1 MYSCANIGNPSG
13 GPIDKTPPIFMRSNP
28 TPNAVNVKDRKIE
41 IFFDEIVTLKDPSTK
56 IIVSPAQTEMPR
68 MSALGRKVTVEL
80 VDSLL
85 PNTTYTI
92 DFSNSIQDNNEG
104 NAIDNFAFAFSTGSV
119 IDSMR
124 VSGYVLDSRTLE
136 PMQSV
141 VVGLQ
146 SNLADSAFHKEK
158 LQRVALTNDRGQF
171 TIRNV
176 SPGSYHIFAL
186 KDLDRDYKFGN
197 PTEDIAFL
205 DSIIVPSIGSREAAD
220 TVYNDLNEIDTIMRA
235 TRPAYFPNDILLSM
249 FNEDRKSQYLANNL
263 RVDSTRISLTFAAAS
278 DTLPSLS
285 IVGRNDVPDQWYT
298 LERSQTNDTLTYWI
312 RPPHLVSADTLMV
325 ATTYLR
331 TDTASNLS
339 WGTDTLKFTFQ
350 RQKAKKKKKNE
361 ETDSLEQIRFMELHP
376 LANDTQEVYAP
387 LLLQTGTPIERYSRE
402 AFHLQR
408 KLQNDTIFYPAEIK
422 SIALRDSTLNRR
434 DLMLKVDWEPGAAY
448 TLAVDSLAM
457 TDIYGLQTKPL
468 KVDFNVRKME
478 EYGNIV
484 FNIPAVRDSAIVEL
498 LDGTEKIVLR
508 APVKSHRAELLNL
521 LPGKYY
527 ARLFI
532 DRNGN
537 GKYDTGNYDM
547 HLQPEETVYYPGA
560 INLKKNWDVEQ
571 TWDIYAT
578 PIDKQKPEA
587 IKKNKPERKKWEKVN
602 TEKTETDEDEENGF
616 SDFSNPNDPNLRNSN
631 NFGNYRK
638 YDSKIYFHF
647 FAQKFAHSTKAHYLC
662 TRKSQQRLC
671 PDGGIGRRAGLKHQW
686 SKIHPGSIP
695 GLGTQKRL

>member
-1 MYSCANIGNPSG
+1 MLFSRLALSLQAETENQMNNSKSLYYIFIIIAAAVMYSCANIGNPSG

-376 LANDTQEVYAP
+376 LANGTQEVYAP

-408 KLQNDTIFYPAEIK
+408 KLQNDTTFYPAEIK
-422 SIALRDSTLNRR
+422 SIALRDSTLSRR

-484 FNIPAVRDSAIVEL
+484 FNITAVRDSAIVEL

-587 IKKNKPERKKWEKVN
+587 IKKNKPERKKWEKVD

-631 NFGNYRK
+631 NFGNYSR
-638 YDSKIYFHF
+638 
-647 FAQKFAHSTKAHYLC
+647 
-662 TRKSQQRLC
+662 
-671 PDGGIGRRAGLKHQW
+671 
-686 SKIHPGSIP
+686 
-695 GLGTQKRL
+695 

>member
-1 MYSCANIGNPSG
+1 MNNSKSLYYIFIIIAAAVMYSCANIGNPSG

-124 VSGYVLDSRTLE
+124 VSGYVIDSRTLE

-205 DSIIVPSIGSREAAD
+205 DSIIVPSIGTREAAD

-376 LANDTQEVYAP
+376 LANGTQEVYAP

-434 DLMLKVDWEPGAAY
+434 DLVLKVDWEPGAAY

-484 FNIPAVRDSAIVEL
+484 FNITAVRDSAIVEL

-631 NFGNYRK
+631 NFGNYSR
-638 YDSKIYFHF
+638 
-647 FAQKFAHSTKAHYLC
+647 
-662 TRKSQQRLC
+662 
-671 PDGGIGRRAGLKHQW
+671 
-686 SKIHPGSIP
+686 
-695 GLGTQKRL
+695 

>member
-376 LANDTQEVYAP
+376 LANGTQEVYAP

-587 IKKNKPERKKWEKVN
+587 IKKNKSERKKWEKVN
-602 TEKTETDEDEENGF
+602 TEKTETDEDEEIGF

-638 YDSKIYFHF
+638 
-647 FAQKFAHSTKAHYLC
+647 
-662 TRKSQQRLC
+662 
-671 PDGGIGRRAGLKHQW
+671 
-686 SKIHPGSIP
+686 
-695 GLGTQKRL
+695 

>member
-1 MYSCANIGNPSG
+1 MNNSKSLYYIFIIIAAAVMYSCANIGNPSG

-285 IVGRNDVPDQWYT
+285 IVGRNDVPYQWYT

-376 LANDTQEVYAP
+376 LANGTQEVYAP

-508 APVKSHRAELLNL
+508 APVKNHRAELLNL

-602 TEKTETDEDEENGF
+602 TEKTETDEDEEIGF

-638 YDSKIYFHF
+638 
-647 FAQKFAHSTKAHYLC
+647 
-662 TRKSQQRLC
+662 
-671 PDGGIGRRAGLKHQW
+671 
-686 SKIHPGSIP
+686 
-695 GLGTQKRL
+695 

>member
-1 MYSCANIGNPSG
+1 MNNSKSLYYIFIIIAAAVMYSCANIGNPSG

-331 TDTASNLS
+331 TDTTSNLS

-376 LANDTQEVYAP
+376 LANGTQEVYAP

-408 KLQNDTIFYPAEIK
+408 KLQNDTTFYPAEIK
-422 SIALRDSTLNRR
+422 SIALRDSTLSRR

-587 IKKNKPERKKWEKVN
+587 IKKNKPERKKWEKVD

-631 NFGNYRK
+631 NFGNYR
-638 YDSKIYFHF
+638 
-647 FAQKFAHSTKAHYLC
+647 
-662 TRKSQQRLC
+662 R
-671 PDGGIGRRAGLKHQW
+671 
-686 SKIHPGSIP
+686 
-695 GLGTQKRL
+695 

>member
-1 MYSCANIGNPSG
+1 MNNSKSLYYIFIIIAAAVMYSCANIGNPSG

-331 TDTASNLS
+331 TDTTSNLS

-376 LANDTQEVYAP
+376 LANGTQEVYAP

-408 KLQNDTIFYPAEIK
+408 KLQNDTTFYPAEIK
-422 SIALRDSTLNRR
+422 SIALRDSTLSRR

-498 LDGTEKIVLR
+498 LDGTDKVVLHT
-508 APVKSHRAELLNL
+508 PVKSHRAELLNL

-537 GKYDTGNYDM
+537 GKYDTGNYNM

-578 PIDKQKPEA
+578 PIDKQKSEA

-616 SDFSNPNDPNLRNSN
+616 SDFSNPDDPNQRNSN
-631 NFGNYRK
+631 NFGNYR
-638 YDSKIYFHF
+638 
-647 FAQKFAHSTKAHYLC
+647 
-662 TRKSQQRLC
+662 R
-671 PDGGIGRRAGLKHQW
+671 
-686 SKIHPGSIP
+686 
-695 GLGTQKRL
+695 

>member
-376 LANDTQEVYAP
+376 LANGTQEVYAP

-408 KLQNDTIFYPAEIK
+408 KLQNDTTFYPAEIK
-422 SIALRDSTLNRR
+422 SIALRDSTLSRR

-498 LDGTEKIVLR
+498 LDGTDKVVLHT
-508 APVKSHRAELLNL
+508 PVKNHRAELLNL
-521 LPGKYY
+521 QPGKYY

-631 NFGNYRK
+631 NFGNYR
-638 YDSKIYFHF
+638 
-647 FAQKFAHSTKAHYLC
+647 
-662 TRKSQQRLC
+662 R
-671 PDGGIGRRAGLKHQW
+671 
-686 SKIHPGSIP
+686 
-695 GLGTQKRL
+695 

>member
-1 MYSCANIGNPSG
+1 MENQMNNSKSLYYIFIIIAAAVMYSCANIGNPSG

-312 RPPHLVSADTLMV
+312 RPPHLVSADTLIV

-376 LANDTQEVYAP
+376 LANGTQEVYAP

-422 SIALRDSTLNRR
+422 SIARRDSTLSRR

-484 FNIPAVRDSAIVEL
+484 FNITAVRDSAIVEL

-508 APVKSHRAELLNL
+508 APVKNHRAELLNL

-631 NFGNYRK
+631 NFGNYSR
-638 YDSKIYFHF
+638 
-647 FAQKFAHSTKAHYLC
+647 
-662 TRKSQQRLC
+662 
-671 PDGGIGRRAGLKHQW
+671 
-686 SKIHPGSIP
+686 
-695 GLGTQKRL
+695 

>member
-41 IFFDEIVTLKDPSTK
+41 IFFDEIVSLKDPSTK

-298 LERSQTNDTLTYWI
+298 LERSQTNDTLIYWI
-312 RPPHLVSADTLMV
+312 RPPHLVSADTLMA

-376 LANDTQEVYAP
+376 LANGTQEVYAP

-408 KLQNDTIFYPAEIK
+408 KLQNDTTFYPAEIK
-422 SIALRDSTLNRR
+422 SIALRDSTLSRR

-498 LDGTEKIVLR
+498 LDGTDKVVLHT
-508 APVKSHRAELLNL
+508 PVKNHRAELLNL
-521 LPGKYY
+521 QPGKYY

-631 NFGNYRK
+631 NFGDYR
-638 YDSKIYFHF
+638 
-647 FAQKFAHSTKAHYLC
+647 
-662 TRKSQQRLC
+662 R
-671 PDGGIGRRAGLKHQW
+671 
-686 SKIHPGSIP
+686 
-695 GLGTQKRL
+695 

>member
-361 ETDSLEQIRFMELHP
+361 ETDSLEQIRFMERHP
-376 LANDTQEVYAP
+376 LANGTQEVYAP

-408 KLQNDTIFYPAEIK
+408 KLQNDTTFYPAEIK
-422 SIALRDSTLNRR
+422 SIALRDSTLSRR

-587 IKKNKPERKKWEKVN
+587 IKKNKPERKKWEKVD

-631 NFGNYRK
+631 NFGNYR
-638 YDSKIYFHF
+638 
-647 FAQKFAHSTKAHYLC
+647 
-662 TRKSQQRLC
+662 R
-671 PDGGIGRRAGLKHQW
+671 
-686 SKIHPGSIP
+686 
-695 GLGTQKRL
+695 

>member
-1 MYSCANIGNPSG
+1 MNNSKSLYYIFIIIAAAVMYSCANIGNPSG

-220 TVYNDLNEIDTIMRA
+220 TVYNDLNEIYTIMRA

-376 LANDTQEVYAP
+376 LANGTQEVYAP

-408 KLQNDTIFYPAEIK
+408 KLQNDTTFYPAEIK

-448 TLAVDSLAM
+448 KLAVDSLAM

-484 FNIPAVRDSAIVEL
+484 FNITAVRDSAIVEL

-508 APVKSHRAELLNL
+508 APVKNHRAELLNL

-616 SDFSNPNDPNLRNSN
+616 SDFSNPNDPNQRNSN
-631 NFGNYRK
+631 NFGNYSR
-638 YDSKIYFHF
+638 
-647 FAQKFAHSTKAHYLC
+647 
-662 TRKSQQRLC
+662 
-671 PDGGIGRRAGLKHQW
+671 
-686 SKIHPGSIP
+686 
-695 GLGTQKRL
+695 

>member
-146 SNLADSAFHKEK
+146 SNLVGSAFHKEK

-376 LANDTQEVYAP
+376 LANGTQEVYAP

-422 SIALRDSTLNRR
+422 SIALRDSTLSRR

-508 APVKSHRAELLNL
+508 APVKNHRAELLNL

-631 NFGNYRK
+631 NFG
-638 YDSKIYFHF
+638 D
-647 FAQKFAHSTKAHYLC
+647 YL
-662 TRKSQQRLC
+662 R
-671 PDGGIGRRAGLKHQW
+671 
-686 SKIHPGSIP
+686 
-695 GLGTQKRL
+695 

>member
-1 MYSCANIGNPSG
+1 MENQMNNSKSLYYIFIIIAAAVMYSCANIGNPSG

-171 TIRNV
+171 TIRNM

-376 LANDTQEVYAP
+376 LANGTQEVYAP

-408 KLQNDTIFYPAEIK
+408 KLQNDTTFYPAEIK
-422 SIALRDSTLNRR
+422 SIALRDSTLSRR

-602 TEKTETDEDEENGF
+602 TEKTETDEDEEIGF

-631 NFGNYRK
+631 NFGNYR
-638 YDSKIYFHF
+638 
-647 FAQKFAHSTKAHYLC
+647 
-662 TRKSQQRLC
+662 R
-671 PDGGIGRRAGLKHQW
+671 
-686 SKIHPGSIP
+686 
-695 GLGTQKRL
+695 

>member
-1 MYSCANIGNPSG
+1 MNNSKSLYYIFIIIAAAVMYSCANIGNPSG

-136 PMQSV
+136 PIQSV

-205 DSIIVPSIGSREAAD
+205 DSIIVPSIGTREAAD

-331 TDTASNLS
+331 TDTTSNLS

-376 LANDTQEVYAP
+376 LANGTQEVYAP

-408 KLQNDTIFYPAEIK
+408 KLQNDTTFYPAEIK
-422 SIALRDSTLNRR
+422 SIALRDSTLSRR

-578 PIDKQKPEA
+578 PIDKQKSEA

-602 TEKTETDEDEENGF
+602 TEKTETDEEEENGF

-631 NFGNYRK
+631 NFGNYR
-638 YDSKIYFHF
+638 
-647 FAQKFAHSTKAHYLC
+647 
-662 TRKSQQRLC
+662 R
-671 PDGGIGRRAGLKHQW
+671 
-686 SKIHPGSIP
+686 
-695 GLGTQKRL
+695 

>member
-1 MYSCANIGNPSG
+1 MLFSRLALSLQVETENQMNNSKSLYYIFIIIAAAVMYSCANIGNPSG

-376 LANDTQEVYAP
+376 LANGTQEVYAP

-408 KLQNDTIFYPAEIK
+408 KLQNDTTFYPAEIK
-422 SIALRDSTLNRR
+422 SIALRDSTLSRR

-448 TLAVDSLAM
+448 KLAVDSLAM

-484 FNIPAVRDSAIVEL
+484 FNITAMRDSAIVEL

-508 APVKSHRAELLNL
+508 APVKNHRAELLNL

-631 NFGNYRK
+631 NFGNYSR
-638 YDSKIYFHF
+638 
-647 FAQKFAHSTKAHYLC
+647 
-662 TRKSQQRLC
+662 
-671 PDGGIGRRAGLKHQW
+671 
-686 SKIHPGSIP
+686 
-695 GLGTQKRL
+695 

>member
-124 VSGYVLDSRTLE
+124 VSGYVIDSRTLE

-205 DSIIVPSIGSREAAD
+205 DSIIVPSIGTREAAD

-361 ETDSLEQIRFMELHP
+361 ETDSLEQIRFMDLRP
-376 LANDTQEVYAP
+376 LSSSTQEIYAP

-408 KLQNDTIFYPAEIK
+408 KLQNDTTFYPAEIK
-422 SIALRDSTLNRR
+422 SIALRDSTLSRR

-498 LDGTEKIVLR
+498 LDGTDKVVLHT
-508 APVKSHRAELLNL
+508 PVKNHRAELLNL

-631 NFGNYRK
+631 DFGNYR
-638 YDSKIYFHF
+638 
-647 FAQKFAHSTKAHYLC
+647 
-662 TRKSQQRLC
+662 R
-671 PDGGIGRRAGLKHQW
+671 
-686 SKIHPGSIP
+686 
-695 GLGTQKRL
+695 

>member
-1 MYSCANIGNPSG
+1 MNNSKSLYYIFIIIAAAVMYSCANIGNPSG

-376 LANDTQEVYAP
+376 LANGTQEVYAP

-408 KLQNDTIFYPAEIK
+408 KLQNDTTFYPAEIK
-422 SIALRDSTLNRR
+422 SIALRDSTLSRR

-571 TWDIYAT
+571 TWNIYAT

-616 SDFSNPNDPNLRNSN
+616 SDFSNPNDPNMRNSN
-631 NFGNYRK
+631 NFGDYR
-638 YDSKIYFHF
+638 
-647 FAQKFAHSTKAHYLC
+647 
-662 TRKSQQRLC
+662 R
-671 PDGGIGRRAGLKHQW
+671 
-686 SKIHPGSIP
+686 
-695 GLGTQKRL
+695 

>member
-41 IFFDEIVTLKDPSTK
+41 IFFDEIVSLKDPSTK

-124 VSGYVLDSRTLE
+124 VSGYVIDSRTLE

-205 DSIIVPSIGSREAAD
+205 DSIIVPSIGTREAAD

-376 LANDTQEVYAP
+376 LANGTQEVYAP

-434 DLMLKVDWEPGAAY
+434 DLVLKVDWEPGAAY

-484 FNIPAVRDSAIVEL
+484 FNITAVRDSAIVEL

-508 APVKSHRAELLNL
+508 APVKNHRAELLNL

-631 NFGNYRK
+631 NFGNYR
-638 YDSKIYFHF
+638 
-647 FAQKFAHSTKAHYLC
+647 
-662 TRKSQQRLC
+662 R
-671 PDGGIGRRAGLKHQW
+671 
-686 SKIHPGSIP
+686 
-695 GLGTQKRL
+695 

>member
-1 MYSCANIGNPSG
+1 MNNSKSLYYIFIIIAAAVMYSCANIGNPSG

-331 TDTASNLS
+331 TDTTSNLS

-376 LANDTQEVYAP
+376 LANGTQEVYAP

-408 KLQNDTIFYPAEIK
+408 KLQNDTTFYPAEIK
-422 SIALRDSTLNRR
+422 SIVLRDSTLSRR

-602 TEKTETDEDEENGF
+602 TEKTETDEDEGNGF
-616 SDFSNPNDPNLRNSN
+616 SDFSNPNDPNQRNSN
-631 NFGNYRK
+631 NFGNYSR
-638 YDSKIYFHF
+638 
-647 FAQKFAHSTKAHYLC
+647 
-662 TRKSQQRLC
+662 
-671 PDGGIGRRAGLKHQW
+671 
-686 SKIHPGSIP
+686 
-695 GLGTQKRL
+695 

>member
-41 IFFDEIVTLKDPSTK
+41 ISFDEIVTLKDPSTK

-68 MSALGRKVTVEL
+68 MSALGRKLTVEL

-124 VSGYVLDSRTLE
+124 VSGYVIDSRTLE

-205 DSIIVPSIGSREAAD
+205 DSIIVPSIGTREAAD

-376 LANDTQEVYAP
+376 LANGTQEVYAP

-434 DLMLKVDWEPGAAY
+434 DLVLKVDWEPGAAY

-484 FNIPAVRDSAIVEL
+484 FNITAVRDSAIVEL

-508 APVKSHRAELLNL
+508 APVKNHRAELLNL

-616 SDFSNPNDPNLRNSN
+616 SDFSNPNDPNQRNSN
-631 NFGNYRK
+631 NFGNYR
-638 YDSKIYFHF
+638 
-647 FAQKFAHSTKAHYLC
+647 
-662 TRKSQQRLC
+662 R
-671 PDGGIGRRAGLKHQW
+671 
-686 SKIHPGSIP
+686 
-695 GLGTQKRL
+695 

>member
-104 NAIDNFAFAFSTGSV
+104 NPIDNFAFAFSTGSV

-376 LANDTQEVYAP
+376 LANGTQEVYAP

-422 SIALRDSTLNRR
+422 SIALRDSTLSRR

-508 APVKSHRAELLNL
+508 APVKNHRAELLNL

-638 YDSKIYFHF
+638 
-647 FAQKFAHSTKAHYLC
+647 
-662 TRKSQQRLC
+662 
-671 PDGGIGRRAGLKHQW
+671 
-686 SKIHPGSIP
+686 
-695 GLGTQKRL
+695 

>member
-1 MYSCANIGNPSG
+1 MNNSKSLYYIFIIIAAAVMYSCANIGNPSG

-376 LANDTQEVYAP
+376 LANGTQEVYAP

-408 KLQNDTIFYPAEIK
+408 KLQNDTTFYPAEIK

-508 APVKSHRAELLNL
+508 APVKNHRAELLNL

-631 NFGNYRK
+631 NFGDDLR
-638 YDSKIYFHF
+638 
-647 FAQKFAHSTKAHYLC
+647 
-662 TRKSQQRLC
+662 
-671 PDGGIGRRAGLKHQW
+671 
-686 SKIHPGSIP
+686 
-695 GLGTQKRL
+695 

>member
-1 MYSCANIGNPSG
+1 MNNSKSLYYIFIIIAAAVMYSCANIGNPSG

-28 TPNAVNVKDRKIE
+28 TPNAVNVKDRKID

-331 TDTASNLS
+331 TDTTSNLS

-376 LANDTQEVYAP
+376 LANGTQEVYAP

-408 KLQNDTIFYPAEIK
+408 KLQNDTTFYPAEIK
-422 SIALRDSTLNRR
+422 SIVLRDSTLSRR

-508 APVKSHRAELLNL
+508 APVKSHRAGLLNL

-631 NFGNYRK
+631 NFGN
-638 YDSKIYFHF
+638 
-647 FAQKFAHSTKAHYLC
+647 
-662 TRKSQQRLC
+662 
-671 PDGGIGRRAGLKHQW
+671 
-686 SKIHPGSIP
+686 
-695 GLGTQKRL
+695 

>member
-1 MYSCANIGNPSG
+1 MNNSKSLYYIFIIIAAAVMYSCANIGNPSG

-376 LANDTQEVYAP
+376 LANGTQEVYAP

-408 KLQNDTIFYPAEIK
+408 KLQNDTTFYPAEIK

-434 DLMLKVDWEPGAAY
+434 DLVLKVDWEPGAAY
-448 TLAVDSLAM
+448 TLAVDSLAI

-508 APVKSHRAELLNL
+508 APVKNHRAELLNL

-638 YDSKIYFHF
+638 
-647 FAQKFAHSTKAHYLC
+647 
-662 TRKSQQRLC
+662 
-671 PDGGIGRRAGLKHQW
+671 
-686 SKIHPGSIP
+686 
-695 GLGTQKRL
+695 

>member
-1 MYSCANIGNPSG
+1 MLFSRLALSLQAETENQMNNSKSLYYIFIIIAAAVMYSCANIGNPSG

-298 LERSQTNDTLTYWI
+298 LERSQTNDTLTFWI

-376 LANDTQEVYAP
+376 LANGTQEVYAP

-408 KLQNDTIFYPAEIK
+408 KLQNDTTFYPAEIK
-422 SIALRDSTLNRR
+422 SIALRDSTLSRR

-484 FNIPAVRDSAIVEL
+484 FNITAVRDSAIVEL

-508 APVKSHRAELLNL
+508 APVKNHRAELLNL

-631 NFGNYRK
+631 NFGNYSR
-638 YDSKIYFHF
+638 
-647 FAQKFAHSTKAHYLC
+647 
-662 TRKSQQRLC
+662 
-671 PDGGIGRRAGLKHQW
+671 
-686 SKIHPGSIP
+686 
-695 GLGTQKRL
+695 

>member
-1 MYSCANIGNPSG
+1 MNNSKSLYYIFIIIAAAVMYSCANIGNPSG

-376 LANDTQEVYAP
+376 LANGIQEVYAP

-408 KLQNDTIFYPAEIK
+408 KLQNDTTFYPAEIK

-508 APVKSHRAELLNL
+508 APVKNHRAELLNL

-631 NFGNYRK
+631 NFGNYSR
-638 YDSKIYFHF
+638 
-647 FAQKFAHSTKAHYLC
+647 
-662 TRKSQQRLC
+662 
-671 PDGGIGRRAGLKHQW
+671 
-686 SKIHPGSIP
+686 
-695 GLGTQKRL
+695 

>member
-1 MYSCANIGNPSG
+1 MNNSKSLYYIFIIIAAAVMYSCANIGNPSG

-361 ETDSLEQIRFMELHP
+361 GTDSLEQIRFMELHP
-376 LANDTQEVYAP
+376 LVNGTQEVYAP

-408 KLQNDTIFYPAEIK
+408 KLQNDTTFYPAEIK
-422 SIALRDSTLNRR
+422 SIALRDSTLSRR

-498 LDGTEKIVLR
+498 LDGTDKVVLHTQ
-508 APVKSHRAELLNL
+508 VKKHRAELLNL
-521 LPGKYY
+521 QPGKYY

-602 TEKTETDEDEENGF
+602 TEKTDTDEDEENGF

-631 NFGNYRK
+631 NFGDYR
-638 YDSKIYFHF
+638 
-647 FAQKFAHSTKAHYLC
+647 
-662 TRKSQQRLC
+662 R
-671 PDGGIGRRAGLKHQW
+671 
-686 SKIHPGSIP
+686 
-695 GLGTQKRL
+695 

>member
-1 MYSCANIGNPSG
+1 MNNSKSLYYIFIIIAAAVMYSCANTGNPSG

-124 VSGYVLDSRTLE
+124 MSGYVLDSRTLE

-376 LANDTQEVYAP
+376 LANGTQEVYAP

-422 SIALRDSTLNRR
+422 SIALRDSTLSRR

-448 TLAVDSLAM
+448 KLAVDSLAM

-484 FNIPAVRDSAIVEL
+484 FNITAMRDSAIVEL

-508 APVKSHRAELLNL
+508 APVKNHRAELLNL

-631 NFGNYRK
+631 NFGNYSR
-638 YDSKIYFHF
+638 
-647 FAQKFAHSTKAHYLC
+647 
-662 TRKSQQRLC
+662 
-671 PDGGIGRRAGLKHQW
+671 
-686 SKIHPGSIP
+686 
-695 GLGTQKRL
+695 

>member
-1 MYSCANIGNPSG
+1 MNNSKSLYYIFIIIAAAVMYSCANIGNPSG

-376 LANDTQEVYAP
+376 LANGTQEVYAP

-408 KLQNDTIFYPAEIK
+408 KLQNDTTFYPAEIK
-422 SIALRDSTLNRR
+422 SIALRDSTLSRR

-484 FNIPAVRDSAIVEL
+484 FNIPEVRDSAIVEL

-631 NFGNYRK
+631 NFGNYHR
-638 YDSKIYFHF
+638 
-647 FAQKFAHSTKAHYLC
+647 
-662 TRKSQQRLC
+662 
-671 PDGGIGRRAGLKHQW
+671 
-686 SKIHPGSIP
+686 
-695 GLGTQKRL
+695 

>member
-1 MYSCANIGNPSG
+1 MNNSKSLYYIFIIIAAAVMYSCANIGNPSG

-339 WGTDTLKFTFQ
+339 WGNDTLKFTFQ

-376 LANDTQEVYAP
+376 LANGTQEVYAP

-408 KLQNDTIFYPAEIK
+408 KLQNDTTFYPAEIK
-422 SIALRDSTLNRR
+422 SIALRDSTLSRR

-484 FNIPAVRDSAIVEL
+484 FNITAVRDSAIVEL
-498 LDGTEKIVLR
+498 LDGTDKVVLHT
-508 APVKSHRAELLNL
+508 PVKNHRAELLNL

-631 NFGNYRK
+631 NFGNYR
-638 YDSKIYFHF
+638 
-647 FAQKFAHSTKAHYLC
+647 
-662 TRKSQQRLC
+662 R
-671 PDGGIGRRAGLKHQW
+671 
-686 SKIHPGSIP
+686 
-695 GLGTQKRL
+695 

>member
-1 MYSCANIGNPSG
+1 MNNSKSLYYIFIIIAAAVMYSCANIGNPSG

-376 LANDTQEVYAP
+376 LANGTQEVYAP

-422 SIALRDSTLNRR
+422 SIALRDSTLSRR

-508 APVKSHRAELLNL
+508 APVKNHRAELLNL

-587 IKKNKPERKKWEKVN
+587 IKKNKSERKKWEKVN

-638 YDSKIYFHF
+638 
-647 FAQKFAHSTKAHYLC
+647 
-662 TRKSQQRLC
+662 
-671 PDGGIGRRAGLKHQW
+671 
-686 SKIHPGSIP
+686 
-695 GLGTQKRL
+695 

>member
-1 MYSCANIGNPSG
+1 MNNSKSLYYIFIIIAAAVMYSCANIGNPSG

-28 TPNAVNVKDRKIE
+28 TPNAVNVKDRKID

-376 LANDTQEVYAP
+376 LANGTQEVYAP

-408 KLQNDTIFYPAEIK
+408 KLQNDTTFYPAEIK

-508 APVKSHRAELLNL
+508 APVKNHRAELLNL

-616 SDFSNPNDPNLRNSN
+616 NDFSNPDDPNLRNSN
-631 NFGNYRK
+631 NFGDYR
-638 YDSKIYFHF
+638 
-647 FAQKFAHSTKAHYLC
+647 
-662 TRKSQQRLC
+662 R
-671 PDGGIGRRAGLKHQW
+671 
-686 SKIHPGSIP
+686 
-695 GLGTQKRL
+695 

>member
-1 MYSCANIGNPSG
+1 MNNSKSLYYIFIIIAAAVMYSCANIGNPSG

-361 ETDSLEQIRFMELHP
+361 ETDYLEQIRFMELHP
-376 LANDTQEVYAP
+376 LANGTQEVYAP

-408 KLQNDTIFYPAEIK
+408 KLQNDTTFYPAEIK

-434 DLMLKVDWEPGAAY
+434 DLVLKVDWEPGAAY

-508 APVKSHRAELLNL
+508 APVKNHRAELLNL

-602 TEKTETDEDEENGF
+602 TEKTETDEDEEIGF

-631 NFGNYRK
+631 NFGNYR
-638 YDSKIYFHF
+638 
-647 FAQKFAHSTKAHYLC
+647 
-662 TRKSQQRLC
+662 R
-671 PDGGIGRRAGLKHQW
+671 
-686 SKIHPGSIP
+686 
-695 GLGTQKRL
+695 

>member
-1 MYSCANIGNPSG
+1 MNNSKSLYYIFIIIAAAVMYSCANIGNPSG

-92 DFSNSIQDNNEG
+92 NFSNSIQDNNEG

-278 DTLPSLS
+278 DTLPSLN

-376 LANDTQEVYAP
+376 LANGTQEVYAP

-408 KLQNDTIFYPAEIK
+408 KLQSDTTFYPAEIK
-422 SIALRDSTLNRR
+422 SIALRDSTLSRR

-448 TLAVDSLAM
+448 KLAVDSLAM

-521 LPGKYY
+521 LPE
-527 ARLFI
+527 
-532 DRNGN
+532 N
-537 GKYDTGNYDM
+537 T
-547 HLQPEETVYYPGA
+547 
-560 INLKKNWDVEQ
+560 
-571 TWDIYAT
+571 T
-578 PIDKQKPEA
+578 PA
-587 IKKNKPERKKWEKVN
+587 CLS
-602 TEKTETDEDEENGF
+602 TETETENTTPETTICIC
-616 SDFSNPNDPNLRNSN
+616 NR
-631 NFGNYRK
+631 RK
-638 YDSKIYFHF
+638 R
-647 FAQKFAHSTKAHYLC
+647 ST
-662 TRKSQQRLC
+662 
-671 PDGGIGRRAGLKHQW
+671 
-686 SKIHPGSIP
+686 
-695 GLGTQKRL
+695 TQEPST

>member
-1 MYSCANIGNPSG
+1 MNNSKSLYYIFIIIAAAVMYSCANIGNPSG

-28 TPNAVNVKDRKIE
+28 TPNAVNVKDRKID

-361 ETDSLEQIRFMELHP
+361 ETDSLEQIRFMKLHP
-376 LANDTQEVYAP
+376 LANGTQEVYAP

-631 NFGNYRK
+631 NFGNYSR
-638 YDSKIYFHF
+638 
-647 FAQKFAHSTKAHYLC
+647 
-662 TRKSQQRLC
+662 
-671 PDGGIGRRAGLKHQW
+671 
-686 SKIHPGSIP
+686 
-695 GLGTQKRL
+695 

>member
-1 MYSCANIGNPSG
+1 MNNSKSLYYIFIIIAAAVMYSCANIGNPSG

-278 DTLPSLS
+278 DTLPSLN

-376 LANDTQEVYAP
+376 LANGTQEVYAP

-408 KLQNDTIFYPAEIK
+408 KLQNDTTFYPTEIK
-422 SIALRDSTLNRR
+422 SIALRDSTLSRR

-484 FNIPAVRDSAIVEL
+484 FNIPEVRDSAIVEL
-498 LDGTEKIVLR
+498 LDGTDKVVLHT
-508 APVKSHRAELLNL
+508 PVKNHRAELLNL

-631 NFGNYRK
+631 NFGNYR
-638 YDSKIYFHF
+638 
-647 FAQKFAHSTKAHYLC
+647 
-662 TRKSQQRLC
+662 R
-671 PDGGIGRRAGLKHQW
+671 
-686 SKIHPGSIP
+686 
-695 GLGTQKRL
+695 

>member
-1 MYSCANIGNPSG
+1 MNNSKSLYYIFIIIAAAVMYSCANIGNPSG

-376 LANDTQEVYAP
+376 LANGTQEVYAP

-408 KLQNDTIFYPAEIK
+408 KLQNDTTFYPAEIK
-422 SIALRDSTLNRR
+422 SIALRDSTLSRR

-587 IKKNKPERKKWEKVN
+587 IKKNKPERNKWEKVN

-631 NFGNYRK
+631 NFGNYR
-638 YDSKIYFHF
+638 
-647 FAQKFAHSTKAHYLC
+647 
-662 TRKSQQRLC
+662 R
-671 PDGGIGRRAGLKHQW
+671 
-686 SKIHPGSIP
+686 
-695 GLGTQKRL
+695 

>member
-124 VSGYVLDSRTLE
+124 VSGYVIDSRTLE

-205 DSIIVPSIGSREAAD
+205 DSIIVPSIGTREAAD

-376 LANDTQEVYAP
+376 LANGTQEVYAP

-434 DLMLKVDWEPGAAY
+434 DLVLKVDWEPGAAY

-484 FNIPAVRDSAIVEL
+484 FNITAVRDSAIVEL

-631 NFGNYRK
+631 NFGNYSR
-638 YDSKIYFHF
+638 
-647 FAQKFAHSTKAHYLC
+647 
-662 TRKSQQRLC
+662 
-671 PDGGIGRRAGLKHQW
+671 
-686 SKIHPGSIP
+686 
-695 GLGTQKRL
+695 

>member
-28 TPNAVNVKDRKIE
+28 TPNAANVKDRKIE
-41 IFFDEIVTLKDPSTK
+41 IFFDEIVSLKDPSTK

-285 IVGRNDVPDQWYT
+285 IVGRNDVPNQWYT

-376 LANDTQEVYAP
+376 LANGTQEVYAP

-408 KLQNDTIFYPAEIK
+408 KLQNDTTFYPAEIK
-422 SIALRDSTLNRR
+422 SIALRDSTLSRR

-498 LDGTEKIVLR
+498 LDGTDKVVLHT
-508 APVKSHRAELLNL
+508 PVKNHRAELLNL
-521 LPGKYY
+521 QPGKYY

-631 NFGNYRK
+631 NFGNYR
-638 YDSKIYFHF
+638 
-647 FAQKFAHSTKAHYLC
+647 
-662 TRKSQQRLC
+662 R
-671 PDGGIGRRAGLKHQW
+671 
-686 SKIHPGSIP
+686 
-695 GLGTQKRL
+695 